1 MKRRRAAGLI
11 AAFLSIACVTG
22 IYADSDSPAIRSRVN
37 VSFGETDRS
46 KGSLGSIQRLPIA
59 RHPFTLADG
68 IGLTYFGGPEAWT
81 LDEVLGDGVV
91 RFSPDRNYF
100 AVRTDRGD
108 LGRNRVEETLRFYR
122 SEDVENF
129 LATSDAAPR
138 PVPVWV
144 ATVHGRS
151 RIIAEWRWL
160 SDSTGVAFL
169 ELTADGSRR
178 LMIAD
183 VRKKM
188 IEPLTSARERVGEFD
203 IRDRQHYVYTAVNP
217 VAERQNTERVDKEP
231 SSVGTGRSLP
241 ELLFPN
247 ETRTYGLSEG
257 RNRFTLWAVLAGE
270 RFEVK
275 HDGDPIVPEEAMGR
289 LYLSLSPAGTAVVT
303 TSKVDMPQS
312 WEGLYPPP
320 YPSSPYRISAGKSAS
335 EYVLI
340 DLRTGTVRTLTG
352 APTSSDGGWFT
363 YVSPSWSSDG
373 QAILLPGTFIRS
385 KDGMPSQPC
394 IAVVSLVLK
403 AATCVERLKG
413 NNETHLEE
421 GFRARIKD
429 ARFEDSDELRVKIL
443 RDDSSSAT
451 AEYRRT
457 GNGGWEVSERLKPV
471 QPRELEVA
479 VVQALDT
486 SPRLLA
492 SNKQTSRVIWDPNPQ
507 LQTIELGQVSVRT
520 WKDADGRDWR
530 GGLYLPSDDMPGHR
544 YPLVIQT
551 HGFAESQF
559 VPSGSYPTAFA
570 ARALAATGIAV
581 LQIREPCP
589 VATRNEGQ
597 CAVSGYEAAVNKLVA
612 EGLID
617 SEKIGII
624 GFSRTCFYAMET
636 LTTSSLHIK
645 AASITDGQMAT
656 YLQYMI
662 AVGFLDDV
670 PPQFDTVIGAR
681 PFGTGLQQWLTR
693 SPGFNLDKITAP
705 LLVNAEGPLSLL
717 SFMWEPYAGLRALR
731 KPVDLIMLNT
741 QEHVLTNPAVRMA
754 SQSGTVDWFRF
765 WLQGYEDPDAVKAE
779 QYRRWE
785 NLCDMQVEQNPHQPA
800 FCVRSSTQ

>member
-1 MKRRRAAGLI
+1 MERSVACLI
-11 AAFLSIACVTG
+11 VAVFSIACVTG
-22 IYADSDSPAIRSRVN
+22 IDTDSDSPAIRSRPS
-37 VSFGETDRS
+37 VSS
-46 KGSLGSIQRLPIA
+46 KEIRSLGFTQRSPIA
-59 RHPFTLADG
+59 RHPFTVADG

-91 RFSPDRNYF
+91 RFSPDRSYF
-100 AVRTDRGD
+100 TVRTDRGD

-122 SEDVENF
+122 SQDVEHF

-138 PVPVWV
+138 PAPVWV
-144 ATVHGRS
+144 ATVHGRT

-169 ELTADGSRR
+169 ELTADGNRR

-183 VRKKM
+183 VGKKM

-203 IRDRQHYVYTAVNP
+203 IRDRQHYVYTAASP
-217 VAERQNTERVDKEP
+217 VAERQGTERVGKGP
-231 SSVGTGRSLP
+231 TTVGTGRSLP
-241 ELLFPN
+241 ELLFPSETGPN
-247 ETRTYGLSEG
+247 SLRETR
-257 RNRFTLWAVLAGE
+257 NKFTLWAVLEGK

-275 HDGDPIVPEEAMGR
+275 HDGDPIVPGKATGR
-289 LYLSLSPAGTAVVT
+289 SYLSLSPDGESVVT
-303 TSKVDMPQS
+303 TSKVRDVPQS
-312 WEGLYPPP
+312 WESLYPTP
-320 YPSSPYRISAGKSAS
+320 YQSSPFRFRAGQSAS

-340 DLRTGTVRTLTG
+340 DLRTGIVQTLTDT
-352 APTSSDGGWFT
+352 PTSSDGGWYT
-363 YVSPSWSSDG
+363 YISPSWSRDG

-385 KDGMPSQPC
+385 NDSVASKPC
-394 IAVVSLVLK
+394 IAVVSFVSK
-403 AATCVERLKG
+403 AVTCVEMLKG
-413 NNETHLEE
+413 QNETHTEE

-429 ARFEDSDELRVKIL
+429 ARFENSDELRVNIL
-443 RDDSSSAT
+443 HDDSSPNT
-451 AEYRRT
+451 TEYRRL
-457 GNGGWEVSERLKPV
+457 GNGGWEVSDQLKPI
-471 QPRELEVA
+471 QPLALEVA
-479 VVQALDT
+479 VVQALDA

-492 SNKQTSRVIWDPNPQ
+492 SNKRTSRVIWDPNPQ
-507 LQTIELGQVSVRT
+507 LGAIELGQVRVRA
-520 WKDADGRDWR
+520 WKDADGREWR
-530 GGLYLPSDDMPGHR
+530 GGLYLPGDYTSGHH

-559 VPSGSYPTAFA
+559 VPSGLYPTAFA

-581 LQIREPCP
+581 LQVREPCP
-589 VATRNEGQ
+589 IAARNEGQ
-597 CAVSGYEAAVNKLVA
+597 CAVSGYEVAVNKLVA

-645 AASITDGQMAT
+645 AASITDGQMVT

-670 PPQFDTVIGAR
+670 PPQFDTVVGAR

-717 SFMWEPYAGLRALR
+717 SFMWEPYAGLRALH

-765 WLQGYEDPDAVKAE
+765 WLQGYEDPDPVKAE

-785 NLCDMQVEQNPHQPA
+785 NLCDMQVEENPNQPA
-800 FCVRSSTQ
+800 FCLRSTAH